1 MKKTLSLF
9 VLMFLLL
16 GASSVMAQTT
26 LRAVLSGAEEVP
38 GVATNAS
45 GEAVFVVYPDRIEY
59 TLTARNIGTAVSA
72 SHIHL
77 GPRGV
82 NGPVILFLFNST
94 TQGTFPGR
102 VTGTLTAEDLIAM
115 PDRGLSTF
123 SDAVAAVLGGR
134 TYANLHSVPL
144 APGGEIR
151 GQIEVPK

>member
-9 VLMFLLL
+9 VVMFLLL

-45 GEAVFVVYPDRIEY
+45 GEAVFVVYPDRIDF
-59 TLTARNIGTAVSA
+59 TLTARKLGTAISA

-82 NGPVILFLFNST
+82 NGPVFLFLFNSS

-102 VTGTLTAEDLIAM
+102 VTGTLTAADLIAQ
-115 PDRGLSTF
+115 DTRGLSTF
-123 SDAVAAVLGGR
+123 DDAIAAVLGGR
-134 TYANLHSVPL
+134 TYANLHTTL

-151 GQIEVPK
+151 GQIVIPD